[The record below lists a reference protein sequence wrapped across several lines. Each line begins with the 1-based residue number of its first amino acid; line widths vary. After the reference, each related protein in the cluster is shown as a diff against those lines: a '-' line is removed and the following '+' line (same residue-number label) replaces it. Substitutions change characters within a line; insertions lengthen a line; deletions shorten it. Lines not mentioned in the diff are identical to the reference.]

1 MISRDTAQ
9 DGKAVRIVL
18 QYAPCALVLFIIV
31 TLPVLFGAVHP
42 IVQAGYVALIL
53 VGLGGWLLF
62 ELPALPLSCI
72 SWRWLLVPLGLI
84 LYLAFQATPLPM
96 ALIRILSPAR
106 GERVDMVNIL
116 AHTDQTLVA
125 LGENGVAGL
134 QAAVVALA
142 LIVLFVVLSSLM
154 RREQRFATI
163 ILYAVASVGLLEGIY
178 GLLQIMNPGIGIL
191 WLPLKS
197 QAAHGTIIY
206 KNQYAALM
214 NMCWPMAVA
223 TALIAIDPA
232 SGQAAAA
239 RGNSVPVTRR
249 LARFLSNLRPQVPI
263 FFLAAGV
270 SILAVLF
277 SLSRGGI
284 LSMLA
289 VSILLCIFL
298 PLSWRSK
305 LVSMIIFAGFIGAY
319 GSLLGLEG
327 IVARFGG
334 IEHSGSARLQIY
346 QASLPMLFDH
356 WLTGT
361 GFDSFK
367 LLSGVYL
374 KEFPEN
380 VLFDRVHSD
389 YLELAI
395 ELGLPMATLFFS
407 WIAVGVV
414 LTGRRLSGVRVADDD
429 KRKRQIVGAAA
440 FCALLGFLVHGT
452 VDFGWRLT
460 VNMVY
465 AVTLLALISWA
476 LADPTEQ
483 SRNGQVAEIAEDED
497 E

>member
-1 MISRDTAQ
+1 MISRNPAQ
-9 DGKAVRIVL
+9 DRKAVRIVL
-18 QYAPCALVLFIIV
+18 QHAPSFLVLFIIV

-42 IVQAGYVALIL
+42 VVQAGYVTLIL
-53 VGLGGWLLF
+53 VGLGGWLLY

-72 SWRWLLVPLGLI
+72 PWRWLWVPLGLI
-84 LYLAFQATPLPM
+84 LYLAFQALPLPL
-96 ALIRILSPAR
+96 ALVRLLSPAR
-106 GERVDMVNIL
+106 GERVDMVNTL
-116 AHTDQTLVA
+116 AHTDQALVT
-125 LGENGVAGL
+125 LGENGAAGL
-134 QAAVVALA
+134 QAAVIALA
-142 LIVLFVVLSSLM
+142 LIVLFVALSSLL
-154 RREQRFATI
+154 RRGQGFANY

-223 TALIAIDPA
+223 AALVAINPS
-232 SGQAAAA
+232 SGHAVAA
-239 RGNSVPVTRR
+239 RGSRVSVTRR
-249 LARFLSNLRPQVPI
+249 LVRFLSNLQPQVPV
-263 FFLAAGV
+263 FFFAAGV
-270 SILAVLF
+270 AILAVLF

-284 LSMLA
+284 LSMLV
-289 VSILLCIFL
+289 VSILLCFSL
-298 PLSWRSK
+298 PWSWRSK
-305 LVSMIIFAGFIGAY
+305 LVSMAVLATFIGAY

-327 IVARFGG
+327 ILARFGG
-334 IEHSGSARLQIY
+334 IEHSGTVRLQIY

-361 GFDSFK
+361 GFDTFK

-395 ELGLPMATLFFS
+395 ELGLPMAILFFC
-407 WIAVGVV
+407 WIAVGIVQ
-414 LTGRRLSGVRVADDD
+414 TGRRLAGVRAADEDA
-429 KRKRQIVGAAA
+429 RKRQIIGAAA

-452 VDFGWRLT
+452 VDFGWRLPA
-460 VNMVY
+460 NMVY

-476 LADPTEQ
+476 LTDPKSQGQEGQATETA
-483 SRNGQVAEIAEDED
+483 GDED